1 MSNID
6 ITITCK
12 HEPALYLTVFRQR
25 FLLKNFIKYFL
36 NLDNEIQNRLVL
48 LSIKRATDDT
58 AVFKYFVDEKSLC
71 AS

>member
-1 MSNID
+1 MNRRY
-6 ITITCK
+6 TW
-12 HEPALYLTVFRQR
+12 LYFAKGSCSKI
-25 FLLKNFIKYFL
+25 LLNLFL